1 MHHMQ
6 YQYMQNKNDTNVIIV
21 TGKYSN
27 VKIRIKQIN
36 CGLKKEFF
44 ESEIFFSSMKIV
56 SVEKKNT
63 KNNLKNESITTC
75 VIA

>member
-36 CGLKKEFF
+36 CGLKKEYF
-44 ESEIFFSSMKIV
+44 ESEIFFYSMIIV
-56 SVEKKNT
+56 SVGKQAYMAYKSRLNI
-63 KNNLKNESITTC
+63 KLKFIE
-75 VIA
+75 

>member
-44 ESEIFFSSMKIV
+44 ESEIFFFSMKIV
-56 SVEKKNT
+56 SVEKKH
-63 KNNLKNESITTC
+63 KKQFKE
-75 VIA
+75 